1 MFERYTEKARR
12 TIFFGRYE
20 ASQFG
25 SPYIESEHL
34 LLGLLRE
41 DKALA
46 HAFLP
51 DGAAE
56 SIRKGVERQT
66 AIREKIS
73 TSVDLPLSNE
83 CKRILAYACQEADK
97 LSHKHVG
104 TGHLFLGV
112 LREQD
117 CFAAK
122 LLRERGI
129 ALEMAREQI
138 GSNPPERLGH
148 TPKSPGLPAGYT
160 SHRLLYNR
168 ITETLV
174 LELRASSAFHLPT
187 RLFSRHKDKEAYEQ
201 IGSPPED
208 VSYESPV
215 TCDSLPV
222 VMFNSTKWA
231 KTGGNWDGVY
241 SFNLNTKGLEVCVSA
256 QNLRLSEAHGRLWIT
271 ELVSLSED
279 ARTLYIKIGVE
290 KIVSGGGLVH
300 YYSAK
305 VDLPDQ
311 EVILLSRLLDI
322 RF

>member
-46 HAFLP
+46 HTFLP
-51 DGAAE
+51 HGGVE
-56 SIRKGVERQT
+56 SIRKEVEGQT
-66 AIREKIS
+66 VIREKVS

-83 CKRILAYACQEADK
+83 CKRILAYATEEADR
-97 LSHKHVG
+97 LSHKHIG

-138 GSNPPERLGH
+138 RSNPPEQLGH

-168 ITETLV
+168 ATDTLI

-187 RLFSRHKDKEAYEQ
+187 RLFTRHKDKEAYEQ
-201 IGSPPED
+201 IGSPTED

-222 VMFNSTKWA
+222 LMFNSMKV
-231 KTGGNWDGVY
+231 GENGRNWDGVY
-241 SFNLNTKGLEVCVSA
+241 SFNLNTKELEVCVSP
-256 QNLRLSEAHGRLWIT
+256 QHLRLSEAHGRLWIT

-279 ARTLYIKIGVE
+279 ARTLYINIGVE
-290 KIVSGGGLVH
+290 KIVSGGGIVH
-300 YYSAK
+300 YYLAK

-311 EVILLSRLLDI
+311 EVTLLSRLLDI